1 MVTSS
6 NDIRTNSDKSSIYE
20 DRGWN
25 KSDPIPDHIYDIHQ
39 SLVEE
44 GIIIHPEIINCSKQF
59 IRKLEPDLPN
69 PDKPRRIKRCHYVNL
84 CPICANLLE
93 QYVEKQMNPYR
104 QVLLDNGGKN
114 ILMTFK
120 LRHNQKSSF
129 KHLQKVLK
137 DSIKKLKDD
146 DIWKRKLFPS
156 KYRFYVKTEYEISW
170 SEDNGYH
177 PHCHLQIGTT
187 NPMPIDEMQS
197 LIAPAWKRVV
207 TTVTPTKFFIPNL
220 SNGVDVSESL
230 SGKHSRDKDPYGMD
244 ALKKMQK
251 KSSKDMK
258 EKFKKIDTKST
269 VPEKRVKGS
278 FSLLQMQSDLK
289 DIFIPVLKEIY
300 RNPVKRFRR
309 IFFNVNPNHPLF
321 SKISPN

>member
-1 MVTSS
+1 MIACS
-6 NDIRTNSDKSSIYE
+6 NDIRTNSDRQQGSTS
-20 DRGWN
+20 
-25 KSDPIPDHIYDIHQ
+25 SDPIPKHIKEMHQ
-39 SLVEE
+39 SLVELE
-44 GIIIHPEIINCSKQF
+44 IITHPVVINCSKQWR
-59 IRKLEPDLPN
+59 RKLEPDIPN
-69 PDKPRRIKRCHYVNL
+69 PFKPKRLQRCNYKNH
-84 CPICANLLE
+84 CPICNHLRE
-93 QYVEKQMNPYR
+93 QEVEMEMNPYR
-104 QVLLDNGGKN
+104 QLLLDNGGKN
-114 ILMTFK
+114 VLLTFK
-120 LRHNQKSSF
+120 LRHNQKSSL

-146 DIWKRKLFPS
+146 NVWKRRLFPS
-156 KYRFYVKTEYEISW
+156 KYRLYVKTEYEISW
-170 SEDNGYH
+170 SEENGFH

-251 KSSKDMK
+251 KSNKDMK

-300 RNPVKRFRR
+300 RNTVKRFRR
-309 IFFNVNPNHPLF
+309 IFFNVNAHHPMF

>member
-1 MVTSS
+1 MVASS

-59 IRKLEPDLPN
+59 ISKLEPDIPN
-69 PDKPRRIKRCHYVNL
+69 PDKPRRIKRCHYVNH
-84 CPICANLLE
+84 CPICNNLSE
-93 QYVEKQMNPYR
+93 QYVEKGMNPYR
-104 QVLLDNGGKN
+104 QMLLDNGGKN

-120 LRHNQKSSF
+120 LRHNQKSSL

-146 DIWKRKLFPS
+146 NIWKRTLFPS

-170 SEDNGYH
+170 SEENGFH

-187 NPMPIDEMQS
+187 NPMPIDEMKS
-197 LIAPAWKRVV
+197 IIATAWKQIVSRVS
-207 TTVTPTKFFIPNL
+207 PTKYFIPNL
-220 SNGVDVSESL
+220 SNGVDVSDTP
-230 SGKHSRDKDPYGMD
+230 SGKHSIDKDPFGMD
-244 ALKKMQK
+244 NLKRLHK
-251 KSSKDMK
+251 KSYKEMK

-269 VPEKRVKGS
+269 APEKRIKGS
-278 FSLLQMQSDLK
+278 YSLLQMQSDLK

-300 RNPVKRFRR
+300 RSAVKRFRR
-309 IFFNVNPNHPLF
+309 IFFNVNAKHPLF
-321 SKISPN
+321 SNISSK

>member
-1 MVTSS
+1 MVASS

-69 PDKPRRIKRCHYVNL
+69 PDKPRRIKRCHYVNH
-84 CPICANLLE
+84 CPICNNLSE
-93 QYVEKQMNPYR
+93 QYVEKGMNPYR
-104 QVLLDNGGKN
+104 QMLLDNGGKN

-120 LRHNQKSSF
+120 LRHNQKSSL

-146 DIWKRKLFPS
+146 NIWKRTLFPS
-156 KYRFYVKTEYEISW
+156 KYRLYVKTEYEISW
-170 SEDNGYH
+170 SEENGFH

-187 NPMPIDEMQS
+187 NPMPIDEMKS
-197 LIAPAWKRVV
+197 IIAHAWKRVV
-207 TTVTPTKFFIPNL
+207 TTVSPTKYFIPNL
-220 SNGVDVSESL
+220 SNGVDVSDTP
-230 SGKHSRDKDPYGMD
+230 SGKHSKDKDPFGMD
-244 ALKKMQK
+244 NLKRLHK
-251 KSSKDMK
+251 KSYKEMK
-258 EKFKKIDTKST
+258 EKFKKINTKST
-269 VPEKRVKGS
+269 APEKRIKGS
-278 FSLLQMQSDLK
+278 YSLLQMQSDLK

-300 RNPVKRFRR
+300 RSSVKRFRR
-309 IFFNVNPNHPLF
+309 IFFNVNAKHPLF
-321 SKISPN
+321 SNISSK

>member
-1 MVTSS
+1 MNASS
-6 NDIRTNSDKSSIYE
+6 NDMRTNSDKSTIYE
-20 DRGWN
+20 DRGW
-25 KSDPIPDHIYDIHQ
+25 KRSDPVPDHIYEIHK

-44 GIIIHPEIINCSKQF
+44 EVIIRSEIVNCSKHF
-59 IRKLEPDLPN
+59 IKKLEPDIPN
-69 PDKPRRIKRCHYVNL
+69 PEKPRRIKRCHYVNL
-84 CPICANLLE
+84 CPICNNLLE

-120 LRHNQKSSF
+120 LRHNQKSSL

-146 DIWKRKLFPS
+146 NIWKRTLFPS

-170 SEDNGYH
+170 SEENGFH

-187 NPMPIDEMQS
+187 NPMPTDEMQS
-197 LIAPAWKRVV
+197 LIANAWKRIV
-207 TTVTPTKFFIPNL
+207 TTVSPNKFFIPNL
-220 SNGVDVSESL
+220 SNGVDVTDTP
-230 SGKHSRDKDPYGMD
+230 SGKHSKDKDPYGMD

-251 KSSKDMK
+251 KSNKKMK
-258 EKFKKIDTKST
+258 EKFKKLNTAGSERI
-269 VPEKRVKGS
+269 KGS
-278 FSLLQMQSDLK
+278 YSLLQMQSNLK

-300 RNPVKRFRR
+300 RTTVKRFRR
-309 IFFNVNPNHPLF
+309 IFFNVNTHHTLISNIS
-321 SKISPN
+321 SK